1 MNFHLFFLLL
11 KVKFEII
18 FTTNKLFKKPRRE
31 IDKITELIMNMS
43 DEDCL
48 RDCEQYISTHSEC
61 KTRLITLITNTI

>member
-1 MNFHLFFLLL
+1 M
-11 KVKFEII
+11 KFEII
-18 FTTNKLFKKPRRE
+18 FTTNKLFKNLDE

-61 KTRLITLITNTI
+61 KTRLITLIIIQFNNY